1 MKLILASVLLLA
13 FPFLSCSGDDDDD
26 GGGEATPPADAGAVL
41 TAAAERF
48 EALSSFHFELE
59 HSTGGTEIVQDLLM
73 EEASG
78 EVEEPNRL
86 RADLQVESPLG
97 DVDVSV
103 VAIGE
108 QVWLDIFGDY
118 QELPDVNVV
127 EIFDPNQGI
136 PNVADNIEDATI
148 AGSEKLGGET
158 TDIVEG
164 TVAAEY
170 LAGIAPIADS
180 GEDVT
185 VRVWVGRETNL
196 IHRVVVTGKIASE
209 DPADMVRTIDL
220 SRFDEDF
227 GIEEPS

>member
-1 MKLILASVLLLA
+1 MKLILAAVLLLA
-13 FPFLSCSGDDDDD
+13 VPFAACSGDDDDD
-26 GGGEATPPADAGAVL
+26 GGEATPPADAGAVL
-41 TAAAERF
+41 SAAAERF
-48 EALSSFHFELE
+48 EALSSFHFDLE

-73 EEASG
+73 QEASG

-86 RADLQVESPLG
+86 RADLQVDSPLG

-118 QELPDVNVV
+118 QEIPDVSVV

-136 PNVADNIEDATI
+136 PNVAANIEDATI
-148 AGSEKLGGET
+148 AGSEDLGGET

-209 DPADMVRTIDL
+209 DPEDMVRTIEL

-227 GIEEPS
+227 NIEEPS